1 MEEFLKSEY
10 DFNKFEEKWYKYWE
24 ENKYFHAGENS
35 EKKPFSMVIP
45 PPNVTGSLHMG
56 HALNNTL
63 QDILARYKRLK
74 GYNVLWMPGTDHAG
88 IATQNVVERELAK
101 KGISRH
107 DIGREKFIEEVW
119 KWKEQYGNTIIRQ
132 LKRLGATCD
141 WDRIRFTMDEG
152 LSKAVREV
160 FVRLYEEGLIYKG
173 NYIINWCPR
182 CHTALSDLE
191 VEMKE
196 QDGKLWYL
204 KYPVKGEKDRYVV
217 VATTRPETML
227 GDTAVAVNPNDE
239 RYKDLIGKTV
249 ILPLMNREIPV
260 IADEYVD
267 KEFGTGV
274 VKITPAHDFNDFM
287 IGEKHNLKFV
297 NVMTKDAKM
306 NENAGKYAGLD
317 RYEARE
323 KILNDLESLGLL
335 EKIDDYKL
343 FAGHCYRCSTIVEP
357 LISEQWFVKI
367 KPLAEKAIEAVKK
380 GNTRIIPE
388 QWENNYYGW
397 MENIRDWCISRQIW
411 WGHRIPVWYCN
422 DCGKEAASRED
433 LTKCPNCNSENI
445 YQDSDVLD
453 TWFSSALWPFST
465 MGWPEKTKLL
475 EVFYPTS
482 VLVTGF
488 DILFFWV
495 ARMMMMGLKFMGD
508 VPFRD
513 VYIHALV
520 RDEHGQKMSKSK
532 GNVIDPLEI
541 IKKHGADALR
551 LTLAAFAAQGRD
563 IRLSEQRIIG
573 YKAFINKVWNAA
585 KFVIMN
591 ITDFDYQKPEK
602 LSTLDKWILAKLK
615 ECVKNF
621 EKSMDEYKFN
631 EVVHHIYQFTWHEFC
646 DWYIELSKANLN
658 NVELRKSTQW
668 TLVYTFKAILQ
679 MLHPMIPFVTEELWH
694 KFKVDTDIIVSSFID
709 YNEIEDYLEELEEIE
724 KVKELIS
731 GIRNIRGELNISPS
745 KKVKGYYITE
755 ENFIEKNLEYICR
768 LANLISFNKKTD
780 EVAGKLVKDYIAKT
794 EIFLDIE
801 GVVDIEGEKNRLNKE
816 IQKIKKELD
825 RIEKK
830 LQNESFLSKAPKEVV
845 EKEKKKR
852 EEFLEKLKK
861 VEDSLNIF
869 DKIDN

>member
-24 ENKYFHAGENS
+24 ENKYFHADESS

-615 ECVKNF
+615 ECVKNY

-658 NVELRKSTQW
+658 NVKLRKSTQW

-709 YNEIEDYLEELEEIE
+709 SNEIEDYLEELEEIE

>member
-10 DFNKFEEKWYKYWE
+10 DFNNIEEKWYKHWE
-24 ENKYFHAGENS
+24 EKDYFHADENLD
-35 EKKPFSMVIP
+35 KKPFSMVIP

-56 HALNNTL
+56 HALNNTI
-63 QDILARYKRLK
+63 QDILARYKRMK

-88 IATQNVVERELAK
+88 IATQNVVEKHLAK
-101 KGISRH
+101 KGISRD

-119 KWKEQYGNTIIRQ
+119 KWKEQYGNTIIKQ

-141 WDRIRFTMDEG
+141 WKRTRFTMDEG

-160 FVRLYEEGLIYKG
+160 FVRLYEEGLIYRGK
-173 NYIINWCPR
+173 YIINWCPR

-191 VEMKE
+191 VEMHE
-196 QDGKLWYL
+196 HDSYLWYL

-227 GDTAVAVNPNDE
+227 GDTAVAVNPDDD
-239 RYKDLIGKTV
+239 RYRDLIGKTV

-274 VKITPAHDFNDFM
+274 VKITPAHDFNDFL
-287 IGEKHNLKFV
+287 IGEKHNLEFV
-297 NVMTKDAKM
+297 NVMTKDGKM
-306 NENAGKYAGLD
+306 NENAGEYAGLD

-323 KILNDLESLGLL
+323 KIVNDLKEMGLL
-335 EKIDDYKL
+335 EKIEDYKL
-343 FAGHCYRCSTIVEP
+343 FAGQCYRCSTVVEP

-367 KPLAEKAIEAVKK
+367 KPLAEKAIEAVKN
-380 GNTRIIPE
+380 GETRIIPE
-388 QWENNYYGW
+388 QWENNYFGW

-422 DCGKEAASRED
+422 NCNKESASRTD
-433 LTKCPNCNSENI
+433 LTECPHCGSKDIKQET
-445 YQDSDVLD
+445 DVLD

-465 MGWPEKTKLL
+465 MGWPEKTKTL

-495 ARMMMMGLKFMGD
+495 ARMMMMGLKFMND

-520 RDEHGQKMSKSK
+520 RDEHGQKMSKSR

-541 IKKHGADALR
+541 IRHHGADALR

-563 IRLSEQRIIG
+563 IKLSEQRIVG

-585 KFVIMN
+585 KFIILN
-591 ITDFDYQKPEK
+591 IKDFDYSEPET
-602 LSTLDKWILAKLK
+602 LSTIDKWILRKLRQCII
-615 ECVKNF
+615 EY
-621 EKSMDEYKFN
+621 EKAMNEYKFN

-646 DWYIELSKANLN
+646 DWYIELSKVNLN
-658 NVELRKSTQW
+658 NDNLKKATQW
-668 TLVYTFKAILQ
+668 TLVYVFKAILQ
-679 MLHPMIPFVTEELWH
+679 MLHPVIPFVTEELWH
-694 KFKVDTDIIVSSFID
+694 KFKVENDIIISDFID
-709 YNEIEDYLEELEEIE
+709 YNEIKDYSEEFEEIE
-724 KVKELIS
+724 KVKELIG
-731 GIRNIRGELNISPS
+731 GIRNIRGELNIPPS
-745 KKVKGYYITE
+745 KKIKGFYVTDE
-755 ENFIEKNLEYICR
+755 DFIEKNLDYIKK
-768 LANLISFNKKTD
+768 LANLESFKT
-780 EVAGKLVKDYIAKT
+780 KDYKSKGKFVNDYVAKS
-794 EIFLDIE
+794 EIYLDIE
-801 GVVDIEGEKNRLNKE
+801 GIVDIEGEKKRLSKE

-830 LQNESFLSKAPKEVV
+830 LQNESFLKKAPSHVV
-845 EKEKKKR
+845 EKEKNKR

-861 VEDSLNIF
+861 AETSLKIF
-869 DKIDN
+869 EKIE